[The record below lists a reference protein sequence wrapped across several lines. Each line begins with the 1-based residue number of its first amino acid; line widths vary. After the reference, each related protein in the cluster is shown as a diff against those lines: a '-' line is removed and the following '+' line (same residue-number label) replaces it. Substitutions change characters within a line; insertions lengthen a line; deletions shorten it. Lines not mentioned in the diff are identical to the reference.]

1 MKDVKER
8 LTTENDGLNKTIQR
22 KDRLQDE
29 LLSRC
34 KLAESSLAA
43 LQTSSRTA
51 AVSLKTRLKELEI
64 STEESDG
71 RRAKAESEYHSL
83 RSGFRSMSEG
93 WKIDLD
99 WLRQEMVKKEAKQ
112 VHDLEEARL
121 KFVSCKFV
129 LISKCDSET
138 DIRASP

>member
-1 MKDVKER
+1 M
-8 LTTENDGLNKTIQR
+8 TTENDGLSKTIQR

-34 KLAESSLAA
+34 KLAESSLAT
-43 LQTSSRTA
+43 LQTTSRTA
-51 AVSLKTRLKELEI
+51 TLSLKTRLKELEI

-93 WKIDLD
+93 WKIDLN
-99 WLRQEMVKKEAKQ
+99 WLRQEMAKKEAKQ
-112 VHDLEEARL
+112 VHDLEEAQL
-121 KFVSCKFV
+121 KFVSCKFI
-129 LISKCDSET
+129 LISTFDRRS
-138 DIRASP
+138 D